1 MLMYVLVPF
10 QKGKSIK
17 FWSFNPS
24 SFRNIR
30 LTYGISDAEYINLF
44 GATTKVRIPCWT
56 HKNASNLI
64 GTVFLNRNDSAKAEV
79 ALSCSSHPTNA

>member
-1 MLMYVLVPF
+1 MLIIFAYF

-30 LTYGISDAEYINLF
+30 LTYGISDSEYIKLF
-44 GATTKVRIPCWT
+44 GATTKVIIYLY
-56 HKNASNLI
+56 HNLALKVKKN
-64 GTVFLNRNDSAKAEV
+64 NRLD
-79 ALSCSSHPTNA
+79 